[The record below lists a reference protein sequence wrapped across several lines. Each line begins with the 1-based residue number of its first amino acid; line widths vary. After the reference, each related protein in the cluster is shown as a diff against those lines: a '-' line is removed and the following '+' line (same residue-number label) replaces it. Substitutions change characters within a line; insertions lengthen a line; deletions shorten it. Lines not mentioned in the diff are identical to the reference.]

1 MSLRPSLRLVISPY
15 TQEPAVKRRREASS
29 AVQAT
34 ANDVAFAFV
43 VVTMFP
49 VIACARRA
57 TA

>member
-1 MSLRPSLRLVISPY
+1 V
-15 TQEPAVKRRREASS
+15 ASS
-29 AVQAT
+29 AVQAM

-49 VIACARRA
+49 VIAYAQRT

>member
-1 MSLRPSLRLVISPY
+1 M
-15 TQEPAVKRRREASS
+15 
-29 AVQAT
+29 

-49 VIACARRA
+49 VIAYAQRA